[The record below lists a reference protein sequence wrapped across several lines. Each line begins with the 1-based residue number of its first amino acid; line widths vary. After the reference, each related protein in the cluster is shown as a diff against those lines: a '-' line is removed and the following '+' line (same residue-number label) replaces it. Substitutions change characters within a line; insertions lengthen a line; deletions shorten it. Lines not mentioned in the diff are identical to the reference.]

1 MRCWRGCCKFIPGSW
16 TLWQTLL
23 TESKVYVLLCKYRWS
38 AERQYNCTQWLG
50 KIQQLPS
57 PPTLKNLPGHPP
69 LPPTITFTFQR
80 SLKRKISK
88 WKKYHPYG
96 TPQTIGVYRYYSKKG
111 TGYKEFSTIKLKPPF
126 KESLNK
132 SIPEEI
138 VRNNNILAVTW
149 AGSQSRTVKLQ
160 NSIKMI
166 DLFPIQKTTQS
177 QYLQYTSYTMHS
189 NVSKSPY
196 CDKFKI

>member
-1 MRCWRGCCKFIPGSW
+1 MRCWRGCCNFIPRSW
-16 TLWQTLL
+16 TLWQSLL
-23 TESKVYVLLCKYRWS
+23 TGSKVYVLLCKYRWS

-57 PPTLKNLPGHPP
+57 PPTFKNFPGHPP
-69 LPPTITFTFQR
+69 LPPTITFPFQR

-88 WKKYHPYG
+88 WKKPSVWD
-96 TPQTIGVYRYYSKKG
+96 PQTIGVYRYYSKKG
-111 TGYKEFSTIKLKPPF
+111 TGYMEFSTIKLKPPF

-149 AGSQSRTVKLQ
+149 AGSQSRTENYK
-160 NSIKMI
+160 
-166 DLFPIQKTTQS
+166 IQLKWLISS
-177 QYLQYTSYTMHS
+177 QYRKLHNTQTMHS
-189 NVSKSPY
+189 NISMSPY
-196 CDKFKI
+196 CVKYQI